1 MGLLQ
6 DLSDIVELNVFVF
19 VHGSV
24 PDAGRESAHSKKRKL
39 TQIRLDAAIRE
50 TISICSSNFLSVTI
64 PPCHEKHL
72 QLVRAGFQSALAE
85 SASRM
90 SIDDE

>member
-24 PDAGRESAHSKKRKL
+24 PDAGRESATQRKVKVKK
-39 TQIRLDAAIRE
+39 
-50 TISICSSNFLSVTI
+50 
-64 PPCHEKHL
+64 
-72 QLVRAGFQSALAE
+72 
-85 SASRM
+85 
-90 SIDDE
+90 

>member
-24 PDAGRESAHSKKRKL
+24 PDAGRESAHSKK
-39 TQIRLDAAIRE
+39 
-50 TISICSSNFLSVTI
+50 
-64 PPCHEKHL
+64 
-72 QLVRAGFQSALAE
+72 
-85 SASRM
+85 
-90 SIDDE
+90 

>member
-24 PDAGRESAHSKKRKL
+24 PDAGRESAHSKK
-39 TQIRLDAAIRE
+39 E
-50 TISICSSNFLSVTI
+50 N
-64 PPCHEKHL
+64 
-72 QLVRAGFQSALAE
+72 
-85 SASRM
+85 
-90 SIDDE
+90 